1 LSGGAVE
8 DACAVGAKLT
18 RGALCTAG
26 SAVIEVIV

>member
-18 RGALCTAG
+18 GCTLSTANT
-26 SAVIEVIV
+26 AVIEIGR